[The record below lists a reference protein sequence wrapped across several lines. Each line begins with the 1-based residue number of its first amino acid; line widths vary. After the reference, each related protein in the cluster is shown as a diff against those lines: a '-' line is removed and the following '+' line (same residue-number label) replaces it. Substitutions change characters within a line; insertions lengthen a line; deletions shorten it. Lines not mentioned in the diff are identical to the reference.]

1 MRRLVT
7 PQAILGVLMAFS
19 RRAQPLRN
27 HRCHPGV
34 SYVSGP
40 HRWEPHERGG

>member
-7 PQAILGVLMAFS
+7 PQAILELLMAFPAS
-19 RRAQPLRN
+19 VAAKKPPVPPR
-27 HRCHPGV
+27 V